1 MKKSLLLSLILIT
14 SSFLPSFYPILH
26 GMSNELLKRGSKEVV
41 LRSRIASTRLRSMV
55 INPITAIINND
66 SSTIV
71 LEFRSQGEF
80 RITMSSE
87 NNLVYERIVSISENE
102 MIKEVVISTSS
113 FHNGNY
119 TLDIE
124 NLTNGEI
131 LFGDFTVD

>member
-1 MKKSLLLSLILIT
+1 
-14 SSFLPSFYPILH
+14 
-26 GMSNELLKRGSKEVV
+26 
-41 LRSRIASTRLRSMV
+41 MV

-113 FHNGNY
+113 FHNGSY

-124 NLTNGEI
+124 NLTNGKI
-131 LFGDFTVD
+131 VFGNFTID